1 MRGLRLNTASKPSS
15 LKGQDIEEG
24 ASTRLVV
31 YCATLIRAGMKPE
44 TAIQA
49 ALIEPLTDDTELK
62 QSLARVAE
70 IALG

>member
-1 MRGLRLNTASKPSS
+1 
-15 LKGQDIEEG
+15 
-24 ASTRLVV
+24 
-31 YCATLIRAGMKPE
+31 MKPE
-44 TAIQA
+44 TAIQV